1 MGDPD
6 RSISRAYG
14 MLNPATGHNSRGI
27 VTVDTAGDI
36 IYRAVS
42 DLSGGEPLKGL
53 GHEIE
58 FYNFLRNIGIG

>member
-1 MGDPD
+1 
-6 RSISRAYG
+6 

>member
-36 IYRAVS
+36 IYRAVT
-42 DLSGGEPLKGL
+42 DLSGGEPFKGTGARDRILKIFQ
-53 GHEIE
+53 E
-58 FYNFLRNIGIG
+58 YIG